1 MALTKQVTLKSNFGD
16 DVVFDN
22 AYVKIGA
29 LYGNNDSLRIEV
41 NVHKNKGGV
50 ILDRSQFYF
59 TPTLDG
65 KNFIAQA
72 YQFLKTLP
80 EFSDATDC

>member
-1 MALTKQVTLKSNFGD
+1 MALTKQVILKSNFGD
-16 DVVFDN
+16 DVAFDN

-29 LYGNNDSLRIEV
+29 LYGNKDSLRIEV
-41 NVHKNKGGV
+41 NVHKTEGGA
-50 ILDRSQFYF
+50 ILDRRQFYF

-72 YQFLKTLP
+72 YEFLKTLP
-80 EFSDATDC
+80 EFSNATDC